1 MWRTIAILAACFPAA
16 TVGFAPTAT
25 IGHRLFPIASPL
37 YAVCDEPVVDS
48 ASILNT
54 KGGANLIRDAQVTS
68 ADGQLVRLGD
78 QLDDDGVGLV
88 VFLRHLA

>member
-1 MWRTIAILAACFPAA
+1 MWRTIVILAACFPAA

-25 IGHRLFPIASPL
+25 VGHRFLPL

-68 ADGQLVRLGD
+68 VDGQLVRLGD